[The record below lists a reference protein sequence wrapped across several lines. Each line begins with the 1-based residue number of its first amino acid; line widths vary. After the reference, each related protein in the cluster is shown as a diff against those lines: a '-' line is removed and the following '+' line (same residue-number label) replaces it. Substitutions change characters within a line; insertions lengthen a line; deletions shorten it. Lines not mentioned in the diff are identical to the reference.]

1 MEEQKEGSK
10 QINDA
15 LGTMNE
21 ATAHVRSA
29 SEDVDKSRQGI
40 IGDVQS
46 LKQSSDQVKVQVEK
60 MQGNIKKMEAD
71 DDSLLNIATAIN
83 GSIYRIGSQIDRFK
97 I

>member
-1 MEEQKEGSK
+1 
-10 QINDA
+10 
-15 LGTMNE
+15 
-21 ATAHVRSA
+21 
-29 SEDVDKSRQGI
+29 
-40 IGDVQS
+40 

-83 GSIYRIGSQIDRFK
+83 GSIYRIGRQIDRFK